1 MKGIVISIY
10 GDIML
15 EYNSVQELYNA
26 LIPAFNVKLRMF
38 KNSQFSNIK
47 RQDIWIYLKFSKWIS
62 CVDLSISEM
71 VSDIINVDGYKIIK
85 YMEKVGE

>member
-1 MKGIVISIY
+1 MKGIIISIY

-47 RQDIWIYLKFSKWIS
+47 RQDIWNYLKVNKWMSSIN
-62 CVDLSISEM
+62 LTISEM

-85 YMEKVGE
+85 YKEKVGE